1 MQPKIRLF
9 PFKLSEALVEVKSPL
24 VFLNLNTNAMKTYFS
39 GKEITAVFIITL
51 FVFLIIYSLVK
62 S

>member
-1 MQPKIRLF
+1 
-9 PFKLSEALVEVKSPL
+9 
-24 VFLNLNTNAMKTYFS
+24 MKTYFS